1 MAANN
6 FDYLIAAAA
15 VVAVEEADDVDMDR
29 FCNNH
34 RYYAT
39 RSLDDGPRARTNC

>member
-6 FDYLIAAAA
+6 FDYSFA
-15 VVAVEEADDVDMDR
+15 VAVEVADDVDMDH